1 MQVETRSRSVAA
13 PRFVFVYGSAHTR
26 ALAGSARVV
35 PMSFREREAA
45 CYTCTWCDLLSK
57 SCRCDGNLK
66 DFFSGYL
73 KLERLK
79 IYEA

>member
-13 PRFVFVYGSAHTR
+13 PCFVFVYGSAHTR
-26 ALAGSARVV
+26 ALVRLKPHSARVV

-57 SCRCDGNLK
+57 SCRCDENLK
-66 DFFSGYL
+66 DFS
-73 KLERLK
+73 
-79 IYEA
+79 AVT